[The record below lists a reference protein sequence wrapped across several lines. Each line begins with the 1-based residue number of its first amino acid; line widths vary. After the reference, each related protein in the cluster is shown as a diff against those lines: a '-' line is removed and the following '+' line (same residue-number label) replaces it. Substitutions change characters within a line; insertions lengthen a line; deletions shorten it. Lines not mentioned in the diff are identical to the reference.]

1 MSKVQDKKTSA
12 AYYTKVSYLLSN
24 LEQNIKIKRLSD
36 LKYIQPMDC
45 KVYYWLR
52 DNGFISYTKGMAIK
66 LKGSKPSTTDIDN
79 LVKFIRTKKKVTK
92 VSKPSSVVKRTYT
105 PRKKVIDAGEFAN
118 LIVDKAKAKGYDL
131 VLNVKLVVTSI
142 EYKL

>member
-1 MSKVQDKKTSA
+1 MSKAKDKKTSA
-12 AYYTKVSYLLSN
+12 AYYTKVSYLIDN
-24 LEQNIKIKRLSD
+24 LEKNTKIKRLSD

-52 DNGFISYTKGMAIK
+52 DNGFISFTKGVAIK
-66 LKGSKPSTTDIDN
+66 QKGSRPSTTDIDN
-79 LVKFIRTKKKVTK
+79 LVKFIRVKKKVTK
-92 VSKPSSVVKRTYT
+92 VSKPALVVKRTYT
-105 PRKKVIDAGEFAN
+105 PRKKVDAGEFAN